1 MKGKGELSGDEGEI
15 FDLDVTYIVIHTILR
30 VVKVTFNILLQI
42 RVQCQMMNDEIVIEL
57 SLLWSL
63 LVRDDFLILWFF
75 LSVNGELILFFT
87 F

>member
-57 SLLWSL
+57 SLL
-63 LVRDDFLILWFF
+63 
-75 LSVNGELILFFT
+75 
-87 F
+87 